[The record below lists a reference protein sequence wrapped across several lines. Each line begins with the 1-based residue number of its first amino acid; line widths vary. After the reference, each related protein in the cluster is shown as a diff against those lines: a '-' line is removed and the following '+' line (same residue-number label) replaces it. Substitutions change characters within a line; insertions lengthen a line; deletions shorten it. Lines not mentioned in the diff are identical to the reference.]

1 MRDKRSKQPYSL
13 ATFKF
18 ITINFSGRLISGTDG
33 ADGDAFTTLMKAV
46 ATKKPV
52 ITFVLNL
59 EGGKLFPEIE
69 LNSDRFE
76 TVGRKK
82 TSACANSLET
92 NAISDIS
99 ADVKSL
105 DDGNVNVDHGLVNNP
120 DSVLWA
126 RECRLRGFNFNV
138 QPDSSD
144 HKSTDDV
151 ELRIHTNILPK
162 ANAPEDHCDGFPI
175 HHSLLKSMLQKSV
188 RRRLTDS
195 AVRLSLA
202 LAHVSTLELLRYGTR
217 I

>member
-1 MRDKRSKQPYSL
+1 
-13 ATFKF
+13 
-18 ITINFSGRLISGTDG
+18 
-33 ADGDAFTTLMKAV
+33 MKAV

-52 ITFVLNL
+52 ITFFLNL
-59 EGGKLFPEIE
+59 EGGKLFPDIK

-76 TVGRKK
+76 SVRRKK
-82 TSACANSLET
+82 TSVCANSLET
-92 NAISDIS
+92 NGVSHIS

-105 DDGNVNVDHGLVNNP
+105 DDGNVDVDDELLNNP

-144 HKSTDDV
+144 HKTTEDV
-151 ELRIHTNILPK
+151 ELRIHTNIPPK

-188 RRRLTDS
+188 MRRLTDS

-202 LAHVSTLELLRYGTR
+202 LAHVSTLELLRYGTVLESNFELSWT
-217 I
+217 